1 MILDEIVAKRK
12 EFYKE
17 KEKEISLDNLLVQIG
32 SIKKEHKLY
41 ELCKEKNFILFTECK
56 KASPSKGIISNDY
69 SYLEIAK
76 AYEKAGT
83 DVISCLT
90 EPTLPIYVNNAIT
103 IFAKVVIQIKKNV
116 PNVILFQKMDNGIN

>member
-41 ELCKEKNFILFTECK
+41 ELCKEKNL
-56 KASPSKGIISNDY
+56 
-69 SYLEIAK
+69 
-76 AYEKAGT
+76 
-83 DVISCLT
+83 
-90 EPTLPIYVNNAIT
+90 
-103 IFAKVVIQIKKNV
+103 
-116 PNVILFQKMDNGIN
+116 